1 MRSISARSVGI
12 CATGLPNWSKA
23 SRVLTEA
30 DAFQPDSSFYR
41 AASGLPLTES
51 RRINATSRLA
61 CLAAHDA
68 LASLPESAIAA
79 MPAIFT
85 SSDGDGA
92 VLLQMLKALAQGDVS
107 VSPTAF
113 HNSVYNAPAGYYSI
127 ATRSTAP
134 STTVCADESSFAAAM
149 LEGYAQA
156 HLAAGPVLVV
166 AVDVPFPDPIQ
177 ALGLSDAAFACAI
190 VLDGACDGP
199 RPSRISRWAIVD
211 GSPSTGGSD
220 SLSRAFGNNSAAA
233 AIPLLRA
240 LAGRERAHISLPYL
254 DGTSLELEVT
264 P

>member
-1 MRSISARSVGI
+1 
-12 CATGLPNWSKA
+12 
-23 SRVLTEA
+23 LTEV
-30 DAFQPDSSFYR
+30 DDFQPDSSFYR

-51 RRINATSRLA
+51 RRINETSRLA

-68 LASLPESAIAA
+68 LVSLPESAIAA

-85 SSDGDGA
+85 SSDGDGV
-92 VLLQMLKALAQGDVS
+92 VLSQMLRSLAQRDAS

-134 STTVCADESSFAAAM
+134 STTVCADESSFSAAM

-156 HLAAGPVLVV
+156 RLTAGPVLVV
-166 AVDVPFPDPIQ
+166 AVDVPFPEPIQ

-190 VLDGACDGP
+190 VLDGARDTK
-199 RPSRISRWAIVD
+199 PSCIARWAIVD
-211 GSPSTGGSD
+211 GNASMRSTD
-220 SLSRAFGNNSAAA
+220 PLSKAFGNNAAAA

-240 LAGRERAHISLPYL
+240 LARGEPARISLPYL
-254 DGTSLELEVT
+254 DSTWLELEVV

>member
-1 MRSISARSVGI
+1 MRSIGARSIGI
-12 CATGLPNWSKA
+12 CASGLPNWSRA
-23 SRVLTEA
+23 SRVLTEL

-41 AASGLPLTES
+41 ATSGLPLTES
-51 RRINATSRLA
+51 RRINETSRLA

-68 LASLPESAIAA
+68 LVCLPEGAIAA

-92 VLLQMLKALAQGDVS
+92 VLSQMLRSLAQRDVS

-149 LEGYAQA
+149 LEAYAQA
-156 HLAAGPVLVV
+156 HSTAGPVLVV
-166 AVDVPFPDPIQ
+166 AVDVPFPEPIQ
-177 ALGLSDAAFACAI
+177 ALGSSDAAFACAI
-190 VLDGACDGP
+190 VLDGASGDTNPP
-199 RPSRISRWAIVD
+199 RIARWAIVD
-211 GSPSTGGSD
+211 GNPPTRSADPISK
-220 SLSRAFGNNSAAA
+220 AFGNNAAA
-233 AIPLLRA
+233 AALPLLRA
-240 LAGRERAHISLPYL
+240 LARGEPTRISLPYL
-254 DGTSLELEVT
+254 DSTRLELEVI

>member
-1 MRSISARSVGI
+1 MRSIGARSIGI
-12 CATGLPNWSKA
+12 CASGLPDWSRA
-23 SRVLTEA
+23 SRVLTEV

-41 AASGLPLTES
+41 AATGLPLTES
-51 RRINATSRLA
+51 RRINETSRLA

-68 LASLPESAIAA
+68 LVSLPESAIAA
-79 MPAIFT
+79 MPSIFT

-92 VLLQMLKALAQGDVS
+92 VLSQMLRSLAQRDVS

-156 HLAAGPVLVV
+156 RLTAGPVLVV
-166 AVDVPFPDPIQ
+166 AVDVPFPEPIH

-190 VLDGACDGP
+190 VLDGASGDTKP
-199 RPSRISRWAIVD
+199 ARIARWAIVD
-211 GSPSTGGSD
+211 CNTSMRSKDP
-220 SLSRAFGNNSAAA
+220 LSKAFGNNAAA
-233 AIPLLRA
+233 AALPLLRA
-240 LAGRERAHISLPYL
+240 LARGEPACISLPYL
-254 DGTSLELEVT
+254 DSTWLELEVI

>member
-1 MRSISARSVGI
+1 M
-12 CATGLPNWSKA
+12 GL
-23 SRVLTEA
+23 

-41 AASGLPLTES
+41 ATSGLPLTES
-51 RRINATSRLA
+51 RRINETSRLA

-68 LASLPESAIAA
+68 LVSCPEGAIAA

-92 VLLQMLKALAQGDVS
+92 VLSQMLRSLAHCDVS
-107 VSPTAF
+107 MSPTAF

-149 LEGYAQA
+149 LEAYAQA
-156 HLAAGPVLVV
+156 NLTAGPVLVV
-166 AVDVPFPDPIQ
+166 AVDVPFPEPIR

-190 VLDGACDGP
+190 VHEGANADTNPP
-199 RPSRISRWAIVD
+199 RIARWAIVD
-211 GSPSTGGSD
+211 GNPTTHGADPISK
-220 SLSRAFGNNSAAA
+220 AFGNNAAA
-233 AIPLLRA
+233 AALPLLRA
-240 LAGRERAHISLPYL
+240 FARGEPAYISLPYL
-254 DGTSLELEVT
+254 DSTWLELEVI